1 MPAPVV
7 LKLAVIF
14 LVVLAGWIA
23 GRMRWL
29 GPYGEGSDP
38 ARVLSNAAF
47 YLFVPALLFRTTS
60 KADFATLPWTPLA
73 AYFGPAVL
81 LLLLVYGT
89 EKLRRTPH
97 HPAAPSVRAMA
108 ATFGNSVQIGIPMAS
123 ALFGEAGLSIHVT
136 VVSMH
141 ALTLMTLSTA
151 FAELDLAHA
160 EARSR
165 RDDPAQTTSAR
176 AHLVR
181 SLLRTARS
189 TVVHPVTLPVLL
201 GLAYNALD
209 APLPALADEVL
220 QTLGQAVVPLCLVL
234 IGLSLATYGATGVR
248 GAVALSALKLLALP
262 ALVLATGYVVF
273 GMRGLP
279 LSVIVMCAALP
290 SGANALLFAQRYR
303 TLEAET
309 TAGVVVSTVA
319 FAVNAPLWLGLL
331 GRLP

>member
-1 MPAPVV
+1 MPAAVV
-7 LKLAVIF
+7 LKLAVIL
-14 LVVLAGWIA
+14 LVVLAGWVA

-29 GPYGEGSDP
+29 GAYTEHSDP

-47 YLFVPALLFRTTS
+47 YLFVPALLFRTTA
-60 KADFATLPWTPLA
+60 KADFATLPWLPLV
-73 AYFGPAVL
+73 AYFGPAVA
-81 LLLLVYGT
+81 LLLLVYGYQ
-89 EKLRRTPH
+89 KLRARPA
-97 HPAAPSVRAMA
+97 HPATPSVRAMA

-160 EARSR
+160 EARALR
-165 RDDPAQTTSAR
+165 EGNGDTGRR
-176 AHLVR
+176 AHLTQ

-201 GLAYNALD
+201 GLAWNALVM
-209 APLPALADEVL
+209 PVPALADEVL

-234 IGLSLATYGATGVR
+234 IGLSLAQHGATGVR
-248 GAVALSALKLLALP
+248 GAIAPSALKLLGLP
-262 ALVLATGYVVF
+262 ALVLTTGYFVL

-309 TAGVVVSTVA
+309 TAGVVVSTLA
-319 FAVNAPLWLGLL
+319 FALNAPLWLAVLSLL
-331 GRLP
+331 S